1 MADLNNLC
9 MGCMTDNGGEDICP
23 ACGFDKNAP
32 AENGAMEI
40 KTVIGNRYVVG
51 KALECGGDGI
61 TYIGYDTAAQKPVK
75 IREYFPEGICARG
88 ENAGVR
94 IKKESTFIYN
104 SGIMDFLE
112 LSKKLMS
119 FSELAGICP
128 VTDVFEQNG
137 TAYRVSEHLAGIT
150 LNEFLLRNGGNL
162 SWEQARPLFLP
173 VFSTLSQL
181 HTAGI
186 IHRGIS
192 PETLMVGRDGKL
204 RLTGFSIAK
213 VRNTASEMTARL
225 YPGYAAVEQYGFKDA
240 AEGTATDVYGLAAS
254 IFRTLIGTPPPA
266 ANTRI
271 NEDNMS
277 FPRRLA
283 EVIPQNVLVALA
295 NALQILPE
303 DRTSSIEEFRKDL
316 QAEMADNINDQPLK
330 TPEKVKAEKKNNKS
344 YTVKAAVITAV
355 AILLIGAILVFTVFR
370 ENLFGVSSDDTSSI
384 ADVSSITADL
394 SSTQSTGIM
403 DRTKDVPDF
412 SGKTYA
418 EVVNDSNN
426 TNWFKFSVAKK
437 EYSSAIEKGKVMGQ
451 SVAPGQS
458 VKKDTEIALTI
469 SMGPAKFKLPSSLK
483 GMTKDAA
490 HIKLLEL
497 GIEPSCIELVGK
509 FGEKATKEQVI
520 IETSPAMGT
529 EINTETPITVYYN
542 TNIEKETAS
551 SQQASITTLE

>member
-23 ACGFDKNAP
+23 VCGFDKNAP
-32 AENGAMEI
+32 VPQGAMEL

-51 KALECGGDGI
+51 KVLNSGGDGI
-61 TYIGYDTAAQKPVK
+61 TYMGYDTIEQKPVK

-88 ENAGVR
+88 ENMGVR
-94 IKKESTFIYN
+94 IKKESSFVYN

-112 LSKKLMS
+112 LFKKLMS
-119 FSELAGICP
+119 FGEFAGICT
-128 VTDVFEQNG
+128 VLDVFEQNG
-137 TAYRVSEHLAGIT
+137 TAYSIIEHVAGIT

-173 VFSTLSQL
+173 IFSTLSQL

-186 IHRGIS
+186 IHRAIS
-192 PETLMVGRDGKL
+192 PETLIVGRDGKL

-213 VRNTASEMTARL
+213 VRNTSSEMTSRL
-225 YPGYAAVEQYGFKDA
+225 YPGYAAAEQYGFKDTA
-240 AEGTATDVYGLAAS
+240 DGTCTDVYGLAAS
-254 IFRTLIGTPPPA
+254 IFRTLIGSPPPA

-271 NEDNMS
+271 NDDNMS

-303 DRTSSIEEFRKDL
+303 DRTSSVEEFRKDL
-316 QAEMADNINDQPLK
+316 QAEMADNINDEPLK

-344 YTVKAAVITAV
+344 YAIKAAIITAV
-355 AILLIGAILVFTVFR
+355 ALILIVLILVFTLFR
-370 ENLFGVSSDDTSSI
+370 DSLFGNSSNDTSSI
-384 ADVSSITADL
+384 ADISSITADV
-394 SSTQSTGIM
+394 SSTESTGIM
-403 DRTKDVPDF
+403 DRTTSVPDF
-412 SGKTYA
+412 TGKTYH

-426 TNWFKFSVAKK
+426 TNWFKFTIEKK
-437 EYSSAIEKGKVMGQ
+437 EYSSAIEKGKIMGQ
-451 SVAPGQS
+451 SVAAGQS
-458 VKKDTEIALTI
+458 VKRDTEIGLTI
-469 SMGPAKFKLPSSLK
+469 SMGPAKFKLPTILK

-490 HIKLLEL
+490 HIKLLEM

-509 FGEKATKEQVI
+509 FGETATKEQVI

-542 TNIEKETAS
+542 TNIKTETAS
-551 SQQASITTLE
+551 SQESETEE